1 MNVSS
6 INVGLTGED
15 LISIYNDFVA
25 IKEIKISN
33 IDVKEDIRI
42 SGSFTKGLTIN
53 FEVKV
58 KLNSME
64 NGLINGELTGFKILN
79 IGIPS
84 FIRKTILKFA
94 LKSLSDVGINYDKGK
109 VIIQYKYLLKDIP
122 YVDFD
127 IYSIYCAYGVFNV
140 ELRNA
145 KFSLGGELK
154 KEIELLNFE
163 KEKVPEVNEEDI
175 SKTEDSYTKGREK
188 IKDKLPN
195 NAKKYSDYI
204 FVLPDIAA
212 LIYRLLKDK
221 RVSMKTKLVISAAVA
236 YIAVPCDIIPDKVPF
251 IGKIDDIAIGVF
263 ALNVIMTDVPLNVV
277 LENWQGKNDIL
288 IVLKNVIDYATN
300 FTGAKNIDSIYRVME
315 EVLSV

>member
-42 SGSFTKGLTIN
+42 SGSFTKGLTIS

-84 FIRKTILKFA
+84 FIRKIILKFA

-163 KEKVPEVNEEDI
+163 KEKVPEFNEEDI